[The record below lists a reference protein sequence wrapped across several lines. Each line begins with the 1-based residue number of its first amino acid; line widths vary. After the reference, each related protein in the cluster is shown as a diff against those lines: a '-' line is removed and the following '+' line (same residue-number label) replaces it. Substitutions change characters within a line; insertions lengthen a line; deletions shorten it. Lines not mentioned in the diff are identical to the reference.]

1 MMIRSSRTHR
11 YTCRQCLKFILH
23 FSITLCKN
31 TEVWFQWAILGETM
45 HPVERRRS
53 ELRIPSTGITL
64 LEGPGYFGKDG
75 RLLAQHWTSILLS
88 KGHAVHWIDG
98 GHRFDPSKFFPAM
111 RSLNCPIEDGLRR
124 LYIGRGFTLHQLH
137 ALIQRVRHEV
147 ALTQASMIVVDG
159 MLAMFLDEQ
168 IKRFEARSILR
179 HCMTSLEEVGRNCP
193 IVLLDGKTMSPLHQQ
208 LKHTM
213 RPYVRHR
220 LQGTWGDREK
230 TTLRLTSS
238 TGIYQVTLKQP
249 SHPIA
254 QQRLNQFTSIVPAE
268 QLAAQAVALPTNQTE
283 REPTILPAQQ
293 VDDSDQHR
301 CAEVGRPGVHIPVQE
316 QHVAMD

>member
-1 MMIRSSRTHR
+1 M
-11 YTCRQCLKFILH
+11 
-23 FSITLCKN
+23 
-31 TEVWFQWAILGETM
+31 AILGETM
-45 HPVERRRS
+45 HPMKRQRS
-53 ELRIPSTGITL
+53 ELRIPSIGITL

-98 GHRFDPSKFFPAM
+98 GHRFDPSGFFPSM
-111 RSLNCPIEDGLRR
+111 RSLDCPIEDGLRR

-137 ALIQRVRHEV
+137 ALIQRVRYEV

-179 HCMTSLEEVGRNCP
+179 HCMASLEEVGRNCP

-220 LQGTWGDREK
+220 LKGAWDDREK
-230 TTLRLTSS
+230 TTLRLSSS
-238 TGIYQVTLKQP
+238 TGVYQVIMKQP

-254 QQRLNQFTSIVPAE
+254 QQQLNHFTSSVPTE
-268 QLAAQAVALPTNQTE
+268 QLGAQAVALRTNQTE

-293 VDDSDQHR
+293 VDGSNQHR
-301 CAEVGRPGVHIPVQE
+301 CAEVGHPGVHIPVQE

>member
-1 MMIRSSRTHR
+1 
-11 YTCRQCLKFILH
+11 
-23 FSITLCKN
+23 
-31 TEVWFQWAILGETM
+31 M
-45 HPVERRRS
+45 HPVERQRS
-53 ELRIPSTGITL
+53 ELHIPSTGITL
-64 LEGPGYFGKDG
+64 LEGPGYFGQDG
-75 RLLAQHWTSILLS
+75 RLLAQHWTSVLLS

-98 GHRFDPSKFFPAM
+98 GHRFDPSRFFPSM
-111 RSLNCPIEDGLRR
+111 RSLDCPIEDGLRR

-179 HCMTSLEEVGRNCP
+179 HCMASLEEVSRYCP

-220 LQGTWGDREK
+220 LRGTWGDRGK
-230 TTLRLTSS
+230 TTLRLASS
-238 TGIYQVTLKQP
+238 TGVYDVAMKQP
-249 SHPIA
+249 SHAIA
-254 QQRLNQFTSIVPAE
+254 QHQLNHFTSSDPTE
-268 QLAAQAVALPTNQTE
+268 QLAAQAIALPTIQTE
-283 REPTILPAQQ
+283 QEPTILHAQQ
-293 VDDSDQHR
+293 ADDNNQHR
-301 CAEVGRPGVHIPVQE
+301 CAELGDPDVHILVQE
-316 QHVAMD
+316 RHVATD

>member
-1 MMIRSSRTHR
+1 M
-11 YTCRQCLKFILH
+11 RQCIQWNDDVVNCASLQQASPCSRGRILWKRRAIAR
-23 FSITLCKN
+23 STLD
-31 TEVWFQWAILGETM
+31 EHSSFE
-45 HPVERRRS
+45 
-53 ELRIPSTGITL
+53 
-64 LEGPGYFGKDG
+64 
-75 RLLAQHWTSILLS
+75 
-88 KGHAVHWIDG
+88 GHAVHWIDG

-238 TGIYQVTLKQP
+238 TGVYQVTLKQP

-254 QQRLNQFTSIVPAE
+254 QQQLNQFTSIVPAE

-293 VDDSDQHR
+293 VDDSINIDAPKRTIQVFTFPCENNTSQRIDGIFHAHNKTYFR
-301 CAEVGRPGVHIPVQE
+301 SQFQRITQGL
-316 QHVAMD
+316 

>member
-1 MMIRSSRTHR
+1 M
-11 YTCRQCLKFILH
+11 
-23 FSITLCKN
+23 
-31 TEVWFQWAILGETM
+31 AILGETM

-238 TGIYQVTLKQP
+238 TGVYQVTLKQP

-254 QQRLNQFTSIVPAE
+254 QQQLNQFTSIVPAE

-293 VDDSDQHR
+293 VDDSNQHR

>member
-1 MMIRSSRTHR
+1 
-11 YTCRQCLKFILH
+11 
-23 FSITLCKN
+23 
-31 TEVWFQWAILGETM
+31 M
-45 HPVERRRS
+45 HPVEPQRS

-98 GHRFDPSKFFPAM
+98 GHRFDPSRFFPAM

-179 HCMTSLEEVGRNCP
+179 HCMASLEEVGRTCP

-220 LQGTWGDREK
+220 LQGTWSDREK
-230 TTLRLTSS
+230 TTLQLTSS
-238 TGIYQVTLKQP
+238 TGVYQVTMKQP

-254 QQRLNQFTSIVPAE
+254 QQQLNHFTSIVPAE
-268 QLAAQAVALPTNQTE
+268 QLAAQAVALPTIRTE

-293 VDDSDQHR
+293 VDGSNQHR
-301 CAEVGRPGVHIPVQE
+301 CAEVDHPDVRIPV
-316 QHVAMD
+316 

>member
-1 MMIRSSRTHR
+1 
-11 YTCRQCLKFILH
+11 
-23 FSITLCKN
+23 
-31 TEVWFQWAILGETM
+31 M
-45 HPVERRRS
+45 HPVERQRS

-88 KGHAVHWIDG
+88 RGHAVHWIDA

-137 ALIQRVRHEV
+137 ALIQRVHHEV

-179 HCMTSLEEVGRNCP
+179 HCMASLEEVGRNYP
-193 IVLLDGKTMSPLHQQ
+193 IVLLDGKATSPLHQQ

-220 LQGTWGDREK
+220 LKGTWGDREK
-230 TTLRLTSS
+230 TTLRLASS
-238 TGIYQVTLKQP
+238 TGVYQVNMKQP
-249 SHPIA
+249 RHPIA
-254 QQRLNQFTSIVPAE
+254 QRQLNHFTSIVPAE
-268 QLAAQAVALPTNQTE
+268 QLAAQAVALPTIRTE
-283 REPTILPAQQ
+283 REPTILPVQQ
-293 VDDSDQHR
+293 VDDSNRHR
-301 CAEVGRPGVHIPVQE
+301 CAEVDHPDVHIPVQE
-316 QHVAMD
+316 QHVATD

>member
-1 MMIRSSRTHR
+1 
-11 YTCRQCLKFILH
+11 
-23 FSITLCKN
+23 
-31 TEVWFQWAILGETM
+31 M

-213 RPYVRHR
+213 RPYLRHR

-238 TGIYQVTLKQP
+238 TGVYQVTLKQP
-249 SHPIA
+249 SHPIG
-254 QQRLNQFTSIVPAE
+254 QQQLNQFTSIVPAE

>member
-1 MMIRSSRTHR
+1 
-11 YTCRQCLKFILH
+11 
-23 FSITLCKN
+23 
-31 TEVWFQWAILGETM
+31 M
-45 HPVERRRS
+45 HPVERQRG

-98 GHRFDPSKFFPAM
+98 GHRFDPSRFFPAM

-179 HCMTSLEEVGRNCP
+179 HCMASLEEVGRNCP

-220 LQGTWGDREK
+220 LKGAWDDREK
-230 TTLRLTSS
+230 TTLRLSGS
-238 TGIYQVTLKQP
+238 TGVYQVIMKQP

-254 QQRLNQFTSIVPAE
+254 QQQLNHFTSSVPTE
-268 QLAAQAVALPTNQTE
+268 QLGAQAVALLTNQTE

-293 VDDSDQHR
+293 VECSNQHQ
-301 CAEVGRPGVHIPVQE
+301 CAELDHPGVHIPVQE
-316 QHVAMD
+316 QHAATD

>member
-1 MMIRSSRTHR
+1 
-11 YTCRQCLKFILH
+11 
-23 FSITLCKN
+23 
-31 TEVWFQWAILGETM
+31 M
-45 HPVERRRS
+45 HPVERQRS

-88 KGHAVHWIDG
+88 RGHAVHWIDG

-137 ALIQRVRHEV
+137 ALIQRVHHEV

-179 HCMTSLEEVGRNCP
+179 HCMASLEEVGRNYP
-193 IVLLDGKTMSPLHQQ
+193 IVLLDGKATSPLHQQ

-220 LQGTWGDREK
+220 LKGTWGDREK
-230 TTLRLTSS
+230 TTLRLASS
-238 TGIYQVTLKQP
+238 TGVYQVSMKQP
-249 SHPIA
+249 RHPIA
-254 QQRLNQFTSIVPAE
+254 QRQLNHFTSIVPAE
-268 QLAAQAVALPTNQTE
+268 QLAAQAVALPTIRTE
-283 REPTILPAQQ
+283 REPTILPVQQ
-293 VDDSDQHR
+293 VDDSNRHR
-301 CAEVGRPGVHIPVQE
+301 CAEVDHPDVHIPVQE
-316 QHVAMD
+316 QHVATD

>member
-1 MMIRSSRTHR
+1 
-11 YTCRQCLKFILH
+11 
-23 FSITLCKN
+23 
-31 TEVWFQWAILGETM
+31 
-45 HPVERRRS
+45 
-53 ELRIPSTGITL
+53 
-64 LEGPGYFGKDG
+64 
-75 RLLAQHWTSILLS
+75 
-88 KGHAVHWIDG
+88 
-98 GHRFDPSKFFPAM
+98 M

-137 ALIQRVRHEV
+137 ALIQRVHHEV
-147 ALTQASMIVVDG
+147 ALTQASMIVIDG

-179 HCMTSLEEVGRNCP
+179 HCMASLEEVGRNCP

-220 LQGTWGDREK
+220 LKGAWDDREK
-230 TTLRLTSS
+230 TTLRLSSS
-238 TGIYQVTLKQP
+238 TGVYQVIMKQP

-254 QQRLNQFTSIVPAE
+254 QQQLNHFTSSVPTE
-268 QLAAQAVALPTNQTE
+268 QLGAQAVALLTNQTE

-293 VDDSDQHR
+293 VDGSNQHR
-301 CAEVGRPGVHIPVQE
+301 CAEVGHPGVHIPVQE

>member
-1 MMIRSSRTHR
+1 M
-11 YTCRQCLKFILH
+11 Y
-23 FSITLCKN
+23 
-31 TEVWFQWAILGETM
+31 
-45 HPVERRRS
+45 PVEPQRR

-75 RLLAQHWTSILLS
+75 RLLAQYWTSILLS

-98 GHRFDPSKFFPAM
+98 GHRFDPSRFFPAM

-137 ALIQRVRHEV
+137 ALIQRVHHEV

-193 IVLLDGKTMSPLHQQ
+193 IVLLDGKTMSSLHQQ

-220 LQGTWGDREK
+220 LKGTWGDREK
-230 TTLRLTSS
+230 TTLRLTSP
-238 TGIYQVTLKQP
+238 TGVYDVTMKQP
-249 SHPIA
+249 SHAIA
-254 QQRLNQFTSIVPAE
+254 QQQLNHFTSSVPTE
-268 QLAAQAVALPTNQTE
+268 QLGAQAVALPTNQTE
-283 REPTILPAQQ
+283 REPTILPAPQ
-293 VDDSDQHR
+293 VDGSNQHR
-301 CAEVGRPGVHIPVQE
+301 CAEVDHPSVHIPVQE
-316 QHVAMD
+316 QHVATD

>member
-1 MMIRSSRTHR
+1 
-11 YTCRQCLKFILH
+11 
-23 FSITLCKN
+23 
-31 TEVWFQWAILGETM
+31 M

-147 ALTQASMIVVDG
+147 ALTQASMIVIDG

-179 HCMTSLEEVGRNCP
+179 HCMASLEEVGRNCP
-193 IVLLDGKTMSPLHQQ
+193 IVLLDGKTMSPLHKQ

-220 LQGTWGDREK
+220 LKGTWSDREK
-230 TTLRLTSS
+230 TTLRLASS
-238 TGIYQVTLKQP
+238 TGVYQVTMKQP
-249 SHPIA
+249 KHPIA
-254 QQRLNQFTSIVPAE
+254 QRQLNHFTSIVPTE
-268 QLAAQAVALPTNQTE
+268 QLAAQAVALPPIRTE

>member
-1 MMIRSSRTHR
+1 
-11 YTCRQCLKFILH
+11 
-23 FSITLCKN
+23 
-31 TEVWFQWAILGETM
+31 M
-45 HPVERRRS
+45 HPVERRHS

-179 HCMTSLEEVGRNCP
+179 HCMASLEEVGRNCP
-193 IVLLDGKTMSPLHQQ
+193 IVLLDGRTTSPLHQQ

-220 LQGTWGDREK
+220 LKGAWDDREK
-230 TTLRLTSS
+230 TTLRLSSS
-238 TGIYQVTLKQP
+238 TGVYQVMMKQP

-254 QQRLNQFTSIVPAE
+254 QQQLNHFTSSVPTE
-268 QLAAQAVALPTNQTE
+268 QLGAQAVALLTNQTE

-293 VDDSDQHR
+293 VDGSNQHR
-301 CAEVGRPGVHIPVQE
+301 CAEVDLPGVHIPVQE
-316 QHVAMD
+316 QHAATD

>member
-1 MMIRSSRTHR
+1 
-11 YTCRQCLKFILH
+11 
-23 FSITLCKN
+23 
-31 TEVWFQWAILGETM
+31 M
-45 HPVERRRS
+45 HPVEPQRR

-75 RLLAQHWTSILLS
+75 RLLAQYWTSILVS
-88 KGHAVHWIDG
+88 RGHAVHWIDG
-98 GHRFDPSKFFPAM
+98 GHRFDPSSFFPSM
-111 RSLNCPIEDGLRR
+111 RSLHCPIEDGLRR

-179 HCMTSLEEVGRNCP
+179 HCMASLEEVGRNCP

-220 LQGTWGDREK
+220 LKGAWDDREK
-230 TTLRLTSS
+230 TTLRLSSS
-238 TGIYQVTLKQP
+238 TGVYQVIMKQP

-254 QQRLNQFTSIVPAE
+254 QQQLNHFTSSVPTE
-268 QLAAQAVALPTNQTE
+268 QLGAQAVALLTNQTE

-293 VDDSDQHR
+293 VDGSNQHR
-301 CAEVGRPGVHIPVQE
+301 CAEVDHPSVHIPVQE
-316 QHVAMD
+316 QHVATD

>member
-1 MMIRSSRTHR
+1 
-11 YTCRQCLKFILH
+11 
-23 FSITLCKN
+23 
-31 TEVWFQWAILGETM
+31 M
-45 HPVERRRS
+45 HPVERQRS

-88 KGHAVHWIDG
+88 RGHAVHWIDG

-137 ALIQRVRHEV
+137 ALIQRVHHEV

-179 HCMTSLEEVGRNCP
+179 HCMASLEEVGRNCP

-220 LQGTWGDREK
+220 LKGTWSDREK
-230 TTLRLTSS
+230 TTLRLASS
-238 TGIYQVTLKQP
+238 TGVYQVTMKQP
-249 SHPIA
+249 KHPIA
-254 QQRLNQFTSIVPAE
+254 QRQLNHFTSIVPGE
-268 QLAAQAVALPTNQTE
+268 QLAAQAVALPTIRTE
-283 REPTILPAQQ
+283 REPTILPVQQ
-293 VDDSDQHR
+293 VDDSNRHR
-301 CAEVGRPGVHIPVQE
+301 CAEVDQPDVHIPVQE
-316 QHVAMD
+316 QHVATD

>member
-1 MMIRSSRTHR
+1 
-11 YTCRQCLKFILH
+11 
-23 FSITLCKN
+23 
-31 TEVWFQWAILGETM
+31 M
-45 HPVERRRS
+45 HPVERQRG

-88 KGHAVHWIDG
+88 RGHAVHWIDG
-98 GHRFDPSKFFPAM
+98 GHRFDPSGFFPSM
-111 RSLNCPIEDGLRR
+111 RSLHCPIEDGLRR

-179 HCMTSLEEVGRNCP
+179 HCMASLEEVGRNCP

-220 LQGTWGDREK
+220 LKGAWDDREK
-230 TTLRLTSS
+230 TTLRLSSS
-238 TGIYQVTLKQP
+238 TGVYQVIMKQP

-254 QQRLNQFTSIVPAE
+254 QQQLNHFTSSVPTE
-268 QLAAQAVALPTNQTE
+268 QLGAQAVALLTNQTE

-293 VDDSDQHR
+293 VDGSNQHR
-301 CAEVGRPGVHIPVQE
+301 CAEVDHPGVHIPVQE
-316 QHVAMD
+316 

>member
-1 MMIRSSRTHR
+1 
-11 YTCRQCLKFILH
+11 
-23 FSITLCKN
+23 
-31 TEVWFQWAILGETM
+31 M
-45 HPVERRRS
+45 HPVERQHS

-88 KGHAVHWIDG
+88 KGHTVHWIDG
-98 GHRFDPSKFFPAM
+98 GHRFDPSRFFSAM

-137 ALIQRVRHEV
+137 ALIRRVRHEV

-179 HCMTSLEEVGRNCP
+179 HCMSSLEEVGRHCP
-193 IVLLDGKTMSPLHQQ
+193 IVLLDGKTTSPLHQQ

-220 LQGTWGDREK
+220 LKGTWGNREK
-230 TTLRLTSS
+230 TLLRLTSS
-238 TGIYQVTLKQP
+238 TGVHQVSMKQP
-249 SHPIA
+249 SHAMA
-254 QQRLNQFTSIVPAE
+254 QQQLNHFTSIDPTE
-268 QLAAQAVALPTNQTE
+268 QLAAQAIALPTIQTE
-283 REPTILPAQQ
+283 RGPTILHAQQ
-293 VDDSDQHR
+293 VDDSNQHR
-301 CAEVGRPGVHIPVQE
+301 CPEVGNPNAHIPVQE
-316 QHVAMD
+316 QRVATD